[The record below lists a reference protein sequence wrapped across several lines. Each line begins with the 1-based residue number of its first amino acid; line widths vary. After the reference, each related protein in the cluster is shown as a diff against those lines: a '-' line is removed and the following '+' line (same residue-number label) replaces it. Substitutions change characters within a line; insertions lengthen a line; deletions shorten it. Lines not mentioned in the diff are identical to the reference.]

1 MRLKS
6 EIWVQAFTRR
16 CNVEGKYCTIVAKGA
31 AEAGA
36 VFVMVNR
43 LDGRF
48 HLLGPAPGPAFDE
61 QGDRRFIEEL
71 PFPAT
76 ESEVNALLNR
86 RKKFDSDIWI
96 VEVEDR
102 NGTAGLTPAQV

>member
-6 EIWVQAFTRR
+6 EIWVQAFLRK
-16 CNVEGKYCTIVAKGA
+16 CNGWGKFCTIAHKGA

-36 VFVMVNR
+36 IFIIINR

-48 HLLGPAPGPAFDE
+48 HLFGPAPGAAYNE
-61 QGDRRFIEEL
+61 IGDRRFIEEL
-71 PFPAT
+71 AFPAA
-76 ESEVNALLNR
+76 EADVLALLAR
-86 RKKFDSDIWI
+86 RKQYDSDIWI

-102 NGTAGLTPAQV
+102 TGTAGLIVEKL